1 MLATRDVNGAVDYL
15 KKRTLASLRGDIAR
29 LIYVASTRDYNTGV
43 YYHDGVASCFTQ
55 EIANR
60 ALAQCHEESFRDIVE
75 APLEAMVEK
84 LEEYMKANC
93 SESFLSTWL
102 DIEPYRVLAP
112 LACDPLATKLFCSN
126 FKIALSILAS
136 RAKNRLRD

>member
-29 LIYVASTRDYNTGV
+29 LVYVAGTRDYNSGV

-55 EIANR
+55 AIANR
-60 ALAQCHEESFRDIVE
+60 ALAQCHEESFRSIVE
-75 APLEAMVEK
+75 APIETLVDK
-84 LEEYMKANC
+84 LEEYIRANC
-93 SESFLSTWL
+93 SESLLSTWL

-112 LACDPLATKLFCSN
+112 LACDPLSTKLFCSN

-136 RAKNRLRD
+136 RAKNRRRD